1 MADKGT
7 IRIPRDEFE
16 RHNEQ
21 RKANGQTWV
30 EYLNSEAPERVDVDT
45 LIDDLGAAAGG
56 PGVDDSKIAAAV
68 VRQFDYAELSKRV
81 ADELEGRMR

>member
-16 RHNEQ
+16 KHNAR
-21 RKANGQTWV
+21 RKENNQTWV
-30 EYLNSEAPERVDVDT
+30 EYLNGEAPERVDVDA

-56 PGVDDSKIAAAV
+56 PSVDDSEIAAAV

-81 ADELEGRMR
+81 ADEVETRLR

>member
-16 RHNEQ
+16 KHNDR

-30 EYLNSEAPERVDVDT
+30 EYLNGTAPERIDADA
-45 LIDDLGAAAGG
+45 LIDELGAAAGG
-56 PGVDDSKIAAAV
+56 PQVDDSEIAAAV

-81 ADELEGRMR
+81 ADELQGRMR